1 MDYAPRYEFQK
12 CVARYRGDYQQKG
25 FSCWDQFLAMAFAQ
39 LTYRESLRD
48 IEACLRA
55 LGRKRYH
62 MGFRS
67 KVARTTLADANERRD
82 WRIYADF
89 AQVLIGMARPLYA
102 EDPIGVEL
110 DQGLYALDST
120 TIDLCLSLFP
130 WARFRRHKAAVKMHT
145 LLDLHGNIPA
155 FIHVTD
161 GKVHD
166 VNVLDEIA
174 PEAGAFYVMDR
185 AYIDF
190 ERLFLFSLCSAFFVV
205 RAKKNIVLRR
215 RYSRRVDTT
224 TGLRSD
230 QTVILTTNKSAK
242 TYPDP
247 LRRISYFDAGTNKRL
262 KFLTNNFALP
272 ALTITQIYKSR
283 WQVEL
288 FFKWIKQHLRI
299 KSFLDRKPRPRRG
312 NHPLPDRGP
321 AGSLP
326 GNDLPIRQHT
336 GGSDDHTRSRY
347 PDHGRDLWPLRSLSH
362 RVDRVGPR
370 GEASGLFACH
380 HAGRRSRC
388 GLPDSC
394 RLPNGRSV
402 AFRSRPPQVESREG
416 LPGVGR
422 KMTHRKVGTEPPV
435 PTFFMSPLSSLG
447 GRKGFHEQQLN
458 VGDEGHWRLSPVA
471 LDAYRAFTRCPA
483 EKTGRRC
490 LSLFFDNNFHKV
502 S

>member
-1 MDYAPRYEFQK
+1 MNSGQTVFSQVMDYAPRYEFQK

-25 FSCWDQFLAMAFAQ
+25 VSCWDQFLAMAFAQ

-120 TIDLCLSLFP
+120 TIDLGLSLFP

-224 TGLRSD
+224 TGLRSR
-230 QTVILTTNKSAK
+230 
-242 TYPDP
+242 PD
-247 LRRISYFDAGTNKRL
+247 G
-262 KFLTNNFALP
+262 
-272 ALTITQIYKSR
+272 
-283 WQVEL
+283 
-288 FFKWIKQHLRI
+288 
-299 KSFLDRKPRPRRG
+299 
-312 NHPLPDRGP
+312 HPH
-321 AGSLP
+321 
-326 GNDLPIRQHT
+326 NEQIRQN
-336 GGSDDHTRSRY
+336 
-347 PDHGRDLWPLRSLSH
+347 LS
-362 RVDRVGPR
+362 
-370 GEASGLFACH
+370 
-380 HAGRRSRC
+380 
-388 GLPDSC
+388 
-394 RLPNGRSV
+394 RSV
-402 AFRSRPPQVESREG
+402 AAYQLLRCRDEQAVE
-416 LPGVGR
+416 
-422 KMTHRKVGTEPPV
+422 V
-435 PTFFMSPLSSLG
+435 PD
-447 GRKGFHEQQLN
+447 QQL
-458 VGDEGHWRLSPVA
+458 RVA
-471 LDAYRAFTRCPA
+471 CTHHHSDLQVAMAGGTF
-483 EKTGRRC
+483 
-490 LSLFFDNNFHKV
+490 L
-502 S
+502 